1 MVHLYIMVGAIPW
14 ACLIFYCD
22 VFIGPAKLAPIPE
35 GYEPKEWE
43 YYRVS
48 NLKFKIN
55 IIM

>member
-1 MVHLYIMVGAIPW
+1 MVGAIPW

-48 NLKFKIN
+48 NVKFKIN